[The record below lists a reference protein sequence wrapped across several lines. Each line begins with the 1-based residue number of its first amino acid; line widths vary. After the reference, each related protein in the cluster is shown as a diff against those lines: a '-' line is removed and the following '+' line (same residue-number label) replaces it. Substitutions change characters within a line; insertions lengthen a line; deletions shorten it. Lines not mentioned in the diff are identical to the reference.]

1 MAVVTDGAGTDKKG
15 YNPPENELAAGLAK
29 YFESRTEIE
38 YSVLIDKMK
47 EVPEGDILKLL
58 GIKSKDTE
66 EEKEPKIEKE
76 DEIISP
82 EDEKKADEFMEELKQ
97 QAKEELEKANAD
109 KKAKEEAIKQQ
120 EDKAKKLA
128 EKKLNEEENKRDI
141 KQKEKSPG
149 KVCSVNMGKKVPNKS
164 PIKIVSSGTDSDCV
178 IVDSDTNDKME
189 KNGKIDTNKEQ
200 VVNDKPL
207 NLSIG
212 KRVETDT
219 DAASSSGIYFSD
231 SDEFHKAVEMS
242 KENNGVKRDMKEG
255 ETATEDNGVEESSD
269 SGGVFFSDE

>member
-1 MAVVTDGAGTDKKG
+1 MAVVTDSAGTDKKG

-58 GIKSKDTE
+58 GIKSKDNE

-97 QAKEELEKANAD
+97 QAKEELEKENAD

-128 EKKLNEEENKRDI
+128 EKKLNEEEKLKCEAIKKQELKEHNLVKNKRDI
-141 KQKEKSPG
+141 KQKRN
-149 KVCSVNMGKKVPNKS
+149 C
-164 PIKIVSSGTDSDCV
+164 
-178 IVDSDTNDKME
+178 
-189 KNGKIDTNKEQ
+189 Q
-200 VVNDKPL
+200 
-207 NLSIG
+207 
-212 KRVETDT
+212 
-219 DAASSSGIYFSD
+219 
-231 SDEFHKAVEMS
+231 
-242 KENNGVKRDMKEG
+242 
-255 ETATEDNGVEESSD
+255 
-269 SGGVFFSDE
+269 